1 MKEGKEIARKNQA
14 QKSEEI
20 RTALFQAAAE
30 VVGEFGY
37 ADASISKITQ
47 KNGRAVAPAANI
59 CRS

>member
-47 KNGRAVAPAANI
+47 KNGLQSA
-59 CRS
+59 